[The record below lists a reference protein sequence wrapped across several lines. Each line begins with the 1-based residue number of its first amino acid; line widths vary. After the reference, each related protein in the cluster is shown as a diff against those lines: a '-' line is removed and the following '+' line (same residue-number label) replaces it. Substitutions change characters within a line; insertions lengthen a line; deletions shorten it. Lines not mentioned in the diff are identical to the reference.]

1 MRVRRPRIRIV
12 GAVGV
17 LVLAAATLTA
27 CRTNV
32 GVAARVDGH
41 TISDTDVSNYLAE
54 GGSLNSQ
61 LAAESAIPL
70 APRSVVLDIL
80 VRERAYADAL
90 ARDGGLPSAAALK
103 SIHDIAVEPILLT
116 PILGA
121 SVTQQNQVTGAQ
133 LDSVLSTI
141 YVKGIGLKPSIVTK
155 AITMA
160 EYEGALVIKH
170 DSVSPSTA
178 EAPGLLKKLG
188 ITVSVS
194 PRYGKWDATT
204 ATIDSTGGQPSF
216 IKLQPTPSAAPS
228 GQ

>member
-1 MRVRRPRIRIV
+1 MRSV
-12 GAVGV
+12 GAVAV

-41 TISDTDVSNYLAE
+41 TISDTEVSNYLTS
-54 GGSLNSQ
+54 GSSVNSQ
-61 LAAESAIPL
+61 LASESAIPL
-70 APRSVVLDIL
+70 DPRSVVLDIL
-80 VRERAYADAL
+80 VRERAYSDAL
-90 ARDGGLPSAAALK
+90 LRDGGLPSAATLK
-103 SIHDIAVEPILLT
+103 AVHDIAVEPILLS

-121 SVTQQNQVTGAQ
+121 TVTQQNQVTGSQ

-155 AITMA
+155 AIAMA

-170 DSVSPSTA
+170 DSVSPSTS
-178 EAPGLLKKLG
+178 EAAGLLKKLG

-194 PRYGKWDATT
+194 PRYGKWDAAS
-204 ATIDSTGGQPSF
+204 ATIDPTGGQPSF